1 MSNNINLLELVSAC
15 IDLAEQSGDIIR
27 DVFKSGSLGV
37 QMKAEDDPMTKADL
51 LSQQHIIG
59 GLNNVFKDLI
69 IVGEESCEIPPSTTI
84 PNIHKLDTQKDN
96 LPQQFQSLDP
106 KDLIIFI
113 DPLDATREFTLG
125 RVHCVMTL
133 IGISF
138 KGKPIAGVIYQPF
151 VDKEG
156 HESTREES
164 DKWTGRTVWA
174 IVGMPVESVQDKR
187 APEDKDKVIIVTT
200 ASHYTQK
207 IEESIKKINP
217 DKVIKT
223 GGAGYKTLMVIE
235 NRADVYVFP
244 SVGSKLWDIC
254 APHAI
259 LLAVGGTLT
268 DPFGKDILYSTDPSL
283 IENKNGIVITTGNH
297 KKYIDLL
304 NK

>member
-59 GLNNVFKDLI
+59 GLNNIYKDLT
-69 IVGEESCEIPPSTTI
+69 IVGEESCETPPSTTI
-84 PNIHKLDTQKDN
+84 PNIHKLDSYKDK
-96 LPQQFQSLDP
+96 LPQEFKSLDS

-133 IGISF
+133 IGVSY
-138 KGKPIAGVIYQPF
+138 KGKPIGGVIYQPF

-164 DKWTGRTVWA
+164 DKWTGRTVWG
-174 IVGMPVESVQDKR
+174 IVGMPVESVKDKR
-187 APEDKDKVIIVTT
+187 LAEDRDKVIIVTT
-200 ASHYTQK
+200 ASHFTPK
-207 IEESIKKINP
+207 IQDAINKINP

-268 DPFGKDILYSTDPSL
+268 DPSGNDIIYSTDPSL
-283 IENKNGIVITTGNH
+283 IENKNGIVITTGDH
-297 KKYIDLL
+297 QKYINLL